1 VSNNSAMKAYKG
13 PWGKRPRILDMEVGR
28 GERFWLSYR
37 RIKETYYKLTQ
48 ESKIPTYETG
58 ILTPDLSLHSQWPT
72 YNTRCLNGETR
83 IICLS
88 LLILN
93 FVLKLSSRTKC
104 AFKSSIY
111 VRITCFKI
119 SRKTI

>member
-58 ILTPDLSLHSQWPT
+58 ILTP
-72 YNTRCLNGETR
+72 
-83 IICLS
+83 
-88 LLILN
+88 
-93 FVLKLSSRTKC
+93 
-104 AFKSSIY
+104 
-111 VRITCFKI
+111 
-119 SRKTI
+119 